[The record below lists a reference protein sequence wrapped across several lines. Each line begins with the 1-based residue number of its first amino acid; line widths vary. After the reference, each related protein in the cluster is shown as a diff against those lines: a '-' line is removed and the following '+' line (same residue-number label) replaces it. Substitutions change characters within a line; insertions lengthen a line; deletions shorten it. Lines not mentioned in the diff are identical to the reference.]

1 MDEEPLLPALGSRP
15 LPAISD
21 EFMRDRIGKAQ
32 PYTAV
37 LLQKTA
43 QFQRPAADAIIWEH
57 GRRNMAL
64 EEHGVLAIVLPVSND
79 PGDWA
84 GLAVFNAPPDDV
96 REIMDNDPGV
106 RAGIF
111 RYEMHP
117 VRGFPGARLPAPL

>member
-1 MDEEPLLPALGSRP
+1 
-15 LPAISD
+15 
-21 EFMRDRIGKAQ
+21 
-32 PYTAV
+32 
-37 LLQKTA
+37 
-43 QFQRPAADAIIWEH
+43 
-57 GRRNMAL
+57 MAL